1 MYTSSL
7 LHSNTLCRCSG
18 ILNVY
23 VISVNVLRRPN
34 RGWETIQTSYV
45 FSSVFVSHSTHSSLW
60 TGRKIWRSYPSEDK
74 TILMWYLL
82 FYVVNNCLVLNED
95 FDNKVDP
102 LRVNYYLS
110 DNEH

>member
-1 MYTSSL
+1 VYTSSL

-45 FSSVFVSHSTHSSLW
+45 FSSVFVSHSNHSTQLIRRF
-60 TGRKIWRSYPSEDK
+60 GQEERYGGVIPVKIKPS
-74 TILMWYLL
+74 
-82 FYVVNNCLVLNED
+82 
-95 FDNKVDP
+95 
-102 LRVNYYLS
+102 
-110 DNEH
+110 

>member
-1 MYTSSL
+1 
-7 LHSNTLCRCSG
+7 
-18 ILNVY
+18 
-23 VISVNVLRRPN
+23 
-34 RGWETIQTSYV
+34 
-45 FSSVFVSHSTHSSLW
+45 
-60 TGRKIWRSYPSEDK
+60 
-74 TILMWYLL
+74 MWYLL

>member
-1 MYTSSL
+1 MDTSSL

-45 FSSVFVSHSTHSSLW
+45 LSSVFVSHSNHSTQLIQVLALD
-60 TGRKIWRSYPSEDK
+60 RKKDMAE
-74 TILMWYLL
+74 
-82 FYVVNNCLVLNED
+82 
-95 FDNKVDP
+95 
-102 LRVNYYLS
+102 LS
-110 DNEH
+110 Q